1 MVLESSSMPWRR
13 CTITKN
19 NLLCLSS
26 ISLTDVTI
34 EKNTAHA
41 NVIVKESDGTESRFE
56 LMNKYEQGLQNNHLP
71 LLRLAFCMP
80 LLNYG
85 LFSKKIQL
93 NFPISKADFS
103 LLTDLNLIFSR
114 DIFVNKIA
122 QGTNPYILP
131 EFFPDPRKI
140 QPADGNPKAAIHPAR
155 ITADSSMSDRMDP
168 LKSGV
173 LSSGGKDSLLTYG
186 LLKELGSTVYP
197 LYVNESG
204 GHWKTALTAYTFHKK
219 TEPHTQRV
227 WTNVD
232 RFYSFMLDHL
242 GFIRPDHRKIWHDT
256 YPIRLCIFPFYVFSL
271 LPIFVTERIGNL
283 LLGSEF
289 DDLRY
294 EIQYKGIKHYFG
306 VYDQHQDYD
315 VRMNAWYEKRI
326 PGLYQW
332 SALRNISGLVDQ
344 NILVH
349 RYPAL
354 AKQQRS
360 CHSCHIKDGMIYQCG
375 TCSKCLGILL
385 YLLAND
391 IDPTLMNYQKKDIEY
406 FYKNIGTSSLKLDKD
421 EKDQSFFL
429 LKQKGSAPKVQ
440 CVDHVE
446 KIHVHAS
453 TCDPSLYPKQFR
465 DRLLKIIEE
474 YTTGY
479 CALKKGEWAPTEK
492 WQEQTATVVP

>member
-1 MVLESSSMPWRR
+1 MA
-13 CTITKN
+13 KN

-26 ISLTDVTI
+26 ISLSDPTI
-34 EKNTAHA
+34 EKNVARA
-41 NVIVKESDGTESRFE
+41 EIIVTESDGTENRFE
-56 LMNKYEQGLQNNHLP
+56 LMNKYEHGIRSSHLP

-85 LFSKKIQL
+85 LFSKKIQM
-93 NFPISKADFS
+93 NFSISKSDIS
-103 LLTDLNLIFSR
+103 LLNDLNVIFSR

-122 QGTNPYILP
+122 QRTNPYILP
-131 EFFPDPRKI
+131 EFFPDQEKIGPHDGDPKAVI
-140 QPADGNPKAAIHPAR
+140 QPKYIIDDVPISEN
-155 ITADSSMSDRMDP
+155 MDAM
-168 LKSGV
+168 KSGV

-197 LYVNESG
+197 LYMNESG
-204 GHWKTALTAYTFHKK
+204 GHWRTALTAYQNHKK
-219 TEPHTQRV
+219 TDPNTQRV

-242 GFIRPDHRKIWHDT
+242 RFIRSDHRKIWHDT

-271 LPIFVTERIGNL
+271 LPIFVEERIGNL

-294 EIQYKGIKHYFG
+294 EIQFKGIKHYFG

-315 VRMNAWYEKRI
+315 VRMNQWYEKRI

-344 NILVH
+344 NILVR

-354 AKQQRS
+354 AKLQQS
-360 CHSCHIKDGMIYQCG
+360 CHSCHIKKGVVYPCG
-375 TCSKCLGILL
+375 TCSKCRGILL

-391 IDPTLMNYQKKDIEY
+391 LDPTLMKYRRKDIED
-406 FYKNIGTSSLKLDKD
+406 FYTNVGVSSLKLDKD
-421 EKDQSFFL
+421 EKDQSFYL
-429 LKQKGSAPKVQ
+429 LKRQGSIPKVQ

-446 KIHVHAS
+446 KIHVHES
-453 TCDPSLYPKQFR
+453 TCDPDLYPRQFR
-465 DRLLKIIEE
+465 NGLLKILEE

-479 CALKKGEWAPTEK
+479 CSLKNKKWVPTNK
-492 WQEQTATVVP
+492 

>member
-1 MVLESSSMPWRR
+1 
-13 CTITKN
+13 
-19 NLLCLSS
+19 
-26 ISLTDVTI
+26 
-34 EKNTAHA
+34 
-41 NVIVKESDGTESRFE
+41 
-56 LMNKYEQGLQNNHLP
+56 MNKYEQELQEAHLP

-85 LFSKKIQL
+85 LFSKKIHL
-93 NFPISKADFS
+93 NFPVSKTDFS
-103 LLTDLNLIFSR
+103 LLSDLQIIFSR

-122 QGTNPYILP
+122 HGTNPYILP
-131 EFFPDPRKI
+131 KFFPDQKKI
-140 QPADGNPKAAIHPAR
+140 KPTDGNPNAVIHPQR
-155 ITADSSMSDRMDP
+155 LIDDRALGMEMDVI
-168 LKSGV
+168 KSGV

-186 LLKELGSTVYP
+186 LLKELGSAVSP
-197 LYVNESG
+197 FYVNESG
-204 GHWKTALTAYTFHKK
+204 GHWRTALTAYKYHKK
-219 TEPHTQRV
+219 TEPRTQRV

-242 GFIRPDHRKIWHDT
+242 QFIRPDHRKIRHDT

-271 LPIFVTERIGNL
+271 LPLFVENRIGNL

-294 EIQYKGIKHYFG
+294 EIRYKGIQHYFG
-306 VYDQHQDYD
+306 IYDQHQDYD
-315 VRMNAWYEKRI
+315 VRMNVWYGKRI

-332 SALRNISGLVDQ
+332 SALRNISGLVGQ
-344 NILVH
+344 NILVR

-354 AKQQRS
+354 AKLQRS
-360 CHSCHIKDGMIYQCG
+360 CHSCHITNGVVYPCG

-391 IDPTLMNYQKKDIEY
+391 LDPTLMKYRRKDIDY
-406 FYKNIGTSSLKLDKD
+406 FYANVGASSLKLDKD

-429 LKQKGSAPKVQ
+429 LKRKGSVPKVQ

-446 KIHVHAS
+446 KIHVHPS
-453 TCDPSLYPKQFR
+453 NCDPRLYPKQFR
-465 DRLLKIIEE
+465 DGLLKILEQ

-479 CALKKGEWAPTEK
+479 CVLKNGEWIPTGK
-492 WQEQTATVVP
+492 WQERTPTVVP

>member
-1 MVLESSSMPWRR
+1 MA
-13 CTITKN
+13 KN

-26 ISLTDVTI
+26 ISLSDPMI
-34 EKNTAHA
+34 EKNVARA
-41 NVIVKESDGTESRFE
+41 EIIVIESDGTESRFE
-56 LMNKYEQGLQNNHLP
+56 LMNKYEHELMQSHLP

-85 LFSKKIQL
+85 LFSKKIKL
-93 NFPISKADFS
+93 NFPISKADIS
-103 LLTDLNLIFSR
+103 LLNDLNVIFSR

-122 QGTNPYILP
+122 QKTNPYILP
-131 EFFPDPRKI
+131 EFFPDQEKIGPHDGDPTAVI
-140 QPADGNPKAAIHPAR
+140 QPKQIIDDVPISEN
-155 ITADSSMSDRMDP
+155 MDAM
-168 LKSGV
+168 KSGV

-197 LYVNESG
+197 LYMNESG
-204 GHWKTALTAYTFHKK
+204 GHWRTALTAYQNHKK
-219 TEPHTQRV
+219 TEPNTQRV

-242 GFIRPDHRKIWHDT
+242 RFIRSDHRKIWHDT

-271 LPIFVTERIGNL
+271 LPIFVEERIGNL

-294 EIQYKGIKHYFG
+294 EVQYKGIKHYFG

-315 VRMNAWYEKRI
+315 VRMNQWYEKRI

-344 NILVH
+344 NILVR

-354 AKQQRS
+354 AKLQRS
-360 CHSCHIKDGMIYQCG
+360 CHSCHIKNGVVYPCG

-391 IDPTLMNYQKKDIEY
+391 LDPTLMKYRRKDIED
-406 FYKNIGTSSLKLDKD
+406 FYINVGVSSLKLDKD
-421 EKDQSFFL
+421 EKDQSFYL
-429 LKQKGSAPKVQ
+429 LKRQGSIPKVQ

-446 KIHVHAS
+446 KIHVHES
-453 TCDPSLYPKQFR
+453 TCDPNLYPRQFR
-465 DRLLKIIEE
+465 NGLLKILEE

-479 CALKKGEWAPTEK
+479 CSLKNKKWVPTNK
-492 WQEQTATVVP
+492 

>member
-1 MVLESSSMPWRR
+1 MV
-13 CTITKN
+13 KN

-26 ISLTDVTI
+26 ISLSDPII
-34 EKNTAHA
+34 EKNTARA
-41 NVIVKESDGTESRFE
+41 EIIVTESDGTESCFE
-56 LMNKYEQGLQNNHLP
+56 IINKYEHEVRDTHLP

-93 NFPISKADFS
+93 NFPISKADLS
-103 LLTDLNLIFSR
+103 LLNDLNVIFSR

-131 EFFPDPRKI
+131 VFFPDTEKIKPTDGDPR
-140 QPADGNPKAAIHPAR
+140 AVIHPTQL
-155 ITADSSMSDRMDP
+155 IGDTPIGTGMDAMN
-168 LKSGV
+168 SGV

-204 GHWKTALTAYTFHKK
+204 GHWRTALTAYKYHKK
-219 TEPHTQRV
+219 TDPNTQRV

-232 RFYSFMLDHL
+232 RFYSFILDHL
-242 GFIRPDHRKIWHDT
+242 QFIRPDHRKIWHDA

-271 LPIFVTERIGNL
+271 LPIFVEERIGNL

-294 EIQYKGIKHYFG
+294 EIQYNGIQHYFG

-315 VRMNAWYEKRI
+315 VRMNQWYDKRI

-344 NILVH
+344 NILVR
-349 RYPAL
+349 RYPVL
-354 AKQQRS
+354 AKLQRS
-360 CHSCHIKDGMIYQCG
+360 CHSCHIKNGVVYPCG

-391 IDPTLMNYQKKDIEY
+391 LNPTIMKYRRKDIEY
-406 FYKNIGTSSLKLDKD
+406 FYTNVAASSLKLDKD
-421 EKDQSFFL
+421 EKNQSFFL
-429 LKQKGSAPKVQ
+429 LKRKGSVPKVQ

-446 KIHVHAS
+446 KIHVHTS
-453 TCDPSLYPKQFR
+453 TCNPGLYPKQFR
-465 DRLLKIIEE
+465 NGLLEILEE

-479 CALKKGEWAPTEK
+479 CTLQNEEWVPTSK
-492 WQEQTATVVP
+492 WQKRTATLVP

>member
-1 MVLESSSMPWRR
+1 MKRNS
-13 CTITKN
+13 
-19 NLLCLSS
+19 LLCLSS
-26 ISLTDVTI
+26 ISLSDTTLAQ
-34 EKNTAHA
+34 KTARA
-41 NVIVKESDGTESRFE
+41 EIIVRQSDGTENHFE
-56 LMNKYEQGLQNNHLP
+56 IKNKYEQDLQEASLP

-85 LFSKKIQL
+85 LFSKKIHL
-93 NFPISKADFS
+93 NFSISKADFS
-103 LLTDLNLIFSR
+103 LLTDLNIVFSR

-122 QGTNPYILP
+122 DGTNPYILP
-131 EFFPDPRKI
+131 KFFPDPKKI
-140 QPADGNPKAAIHPAR
+140 RPADGNPKALIQPQR
-155 ITADSSMSDRMDP
+155 LIDDRTIGRNMDAM
-168 LKSGV
+168 KSGV

-197 LYVNESG
+197 FYVNESG
-204 GHWKTALTAYTFHKK
+204 GHWRTALTAYRYHKK

-242 GFIRPDHRKIWHDT
+242 RFIRPDHRRIWHDT

-271 LPIFVTERIGNL
+271 LPIFIEEGIGNL

-294 EIQYKGIKHYFG
+294 EISYKGIQHYFG

-315 VRMNAWYEKRI
+315 VRMNQWYKKRI

-344 NILVH
+344 NILVR

-354 AKQQRS
+354 AKLQRS
-360 CHSCHIKDGMIYQCG
+360 CHSCHINHDVVYPCG
-375 TCSKCLGILL
+375 TCSKCLGVLL

-391 IDPTLMNYQKKDIEY
+391 LDPALMKYRRKDIDY
-406 FYKNIGTSSLKLDKD
+406 FYAHVGASSLKLDKD

-429 LKQKGSAPKVQ
+429 LKRKGNVPKVQ
-440 CVDHVE
+440 CVDHVQ
-446 KIHVHAS
+446 KIHVHPS
-453 TCDPSLYPKQFR
+453 TCDPGLYPKQFR
-465 DRLLKIIEE
+465 GRLLKILER

-479 CALKKGEWAPTEK
+479 CILKNGEWVPSEK
-492 WQEQTATVVP
+492 IAGTHY

>member
-1 MVLESSSMPWRR
+1 M
-13 CTITKN
+13 TKN
-19 NLLCLSS
+19 SLLCLSS
-26 ISLTDVTI
+26 ITLSDPTI
-34 EKNTAHA
+34 ENKTAQA
-41 NVIVKESDGTESRFE
+41 RITVTSSDGYENYFE
-56 LMNKYEQGLQNNHLP
+56 IINKYEERLNENHLSV
-71 LLRLAFCMP
+71 LRLAFCMP

-85 LFSKKIQL
+85 LFTQKITL
-93 NFPISKADFS
+93 DFPVSTADLALIS
-103 LLTDLNLIFSR
+103 DLNVIFSR

-122 QGTNPYILP
+122 QGENPYIFP
-131 EFFPDPRKI
+131 EFFPDPEKI
-140 QPADGNPKAAIHPAR
+140 KPTDGDPKATIQSKKLMVDTP
-155 ITADSSMSDRMDP
+155 ITKNINP
-168 LKSGV
+168 QKSGI

-197 LYVNESG
+197 LYINESG
-204 GHWKTALTAYTFHKK
+204 GHWRTALTAYKFHKK
-219 TEPHTQRV
+219 TDPHTQRV

-242 GFIRPDHRKIWHDT
+242 RFIRPDHRRIWHDT
-256 YPIRLCIFPFYVFSL
+256 YPIRLCIFPFYIFSL
-271 LPIFVTERIGNL
+271 LPIFIEQSIGNL

-294 EIQYKGIKHYFG
+294 EIRYKGIPHYFG

-315 VRMNAWYEKRI
+315 VRMNTWYEKRI

-344 NILVH
+344 NILVR

-354 AKQQRS
+354 ARLQRS
-360 CHSCHIKDGMIYQCG
+360 CHSCHIKNGMAYPCG

-391 IDPTLMNYQKKDIEY
+391 LNPNLLNYRKKDIDY
-406 FYKNIGTSSLKLDKD
+406 FYHHIGTSSLKLDKD
-421 EKDQSFFL
+421 EKNQSFFL
-429 LKQKGSAPKVQ
+429 LKEQGSIPKVH

-446 KIHVHAS
+446 KIHVHPS
-453 TCDPSLYPKQFR
+453 TCDPGLYPKQYR
-465 DRLLKIIEE
+465 DELLHILEE

-479 CALKKGEWAPTEK
+479 CSLKKQQWVPTIK
-492 WQEQTATVVP
+492 WQEHPTILVP

>member
-1 MVLESSSMPWRR
+1 MV
-13 CTITKN
+13 KN
-19 NLLCLSS
+19 NLVCLSS
-26 ISLTDVTI
+26 ISYSDPLI
-34 EKNTAHA
+34 KKNTACA
-41 NVIVKESDGTESRFE
+41 EIIVTESDGTESRFE
-56 LMNKYEQGLQNNHLP
+56 LRNKYEHELQDTHLP

-93 NFPISKADFS
+93 NFPISKADVS
-103 LLTDLNLIFSR
+103 LLNDLNTVFSR

-122 QGTNPYILP
+122 QRTNPYILP
-131 EFFPDPRKI
+131 EFFPDQKKVKP
-140 QPADGNPKAAIHPAR
+140 QDGDPQAVIHPTHLTDDTSIGTSVDA
-155 ITADSSMSDRMDP
+155 M
-168 LKSGV
+168 KSGV

-186 LLKELGSTVYP
+186 LLRELGSTVYP
-197 LYVNESG
+197 LYMNESG
-204 GHWKTALTAYTFHKK
+204 GHWKTAITAYTNHKK

-232 RFYSFMLDHL
+232 RFYGFMLDHL
-242 GFIRPDHRKIWHDT
+242 RFIRKDHRKIWHDA
-256 YPIRLCIFPFYVFSL
+256 YPLRLCIFPFYVFSL
-271 LPIFVTERIGNL
+271 LPIFVDEHIGNV

-294 EIQYKGIKHYFG
+294 EIEYKGIKHYFG

-315 VRMNAWYEKRI
+315 LRMNRWYEKRI

-344 NILVH
+344 NILVR
-349 RYPAL
+349 RYPEL

-385 YLLAND
+385 YLLANT
-391 IDPTLMNYQKKDIEY
+391 IDPTFMNYQQKDIEN
-406 FYKNIGTSSLKLDKD
+406 FYKNVGASSLKLDKD

-429 LKQKGSAPKVQ
+429 LKQKDSIPTVQ
-440 CVDHVE
+440 CVDHVQ
-446 KIHVHAS
+446 KIHVHPA
-453 TCDPSLYPKQFR
+453 TCNPTLYPKQFR
-465 DRLLKIIEE
+465 DGLLRIIEE

-479 CALKKGEWAPTEK
+479 CLLKNEKWEPTTK
-492 WQEQTATVVP
+492 WQEHTTTSVP

>member
-1 MVLESSSMPWRR
+1 M
-13 CTITKN
+13 
-19 NLLCLSS
+19 CLSS
-26 ISLTDVTI
+26 ISLTDVNI
-34 EKNTAHA
+34 EKNTACA
-41 NVIVKESDGTESRFE
+41 EVIVRESDGIESRFE
-56 LMNKYEQGLQNNHLP
+56 LINKYEQGLHENHLP

-103 LLTDLNLIFSR
+103 LLTDLNVVFSR

-122 QGTNPYILP
+122 KGTNPYILP
-131 EFFPDPRKI
+131 EFFPDPKKI
-140 QPADGNPKAAIHPAR
+140 KPIDGDPKVVIHPTR
-155 ITADSSMSDRMDP
+155 LIADTPIGESMDTT
-168 LKSGV
+168 KSGV

-204 GHWKTALTAYTFHKK
+204 GHWKTALTAYKYHKK
-219 TEPHTQRV
+219 TEPNTQRV

-232 RFYSFMLDHL
+232 RFYSYMLDHL
-242 GFIRPDHRKIWHDT
+242 RFIRPNHRKIWYDA
-256 YPIRLCIFPFYVFSL
+256 YPIRLCIFPFYIFSL
-271 LPIFVTERIGNL
+271 LPIFIDERIGNL

-294 EIQYKGIKHYFG
+294 EIQYKGIQHYFS

-315 VRMNAWYEKRI
+315 VRMNQWYEKRI
-326 PGLYQW
+326 PGLHQW

-344 NILVH
+344 KILVQ
-349 RYPAL
+349 RYPTL

-360 CHSCHIKDGMIYQCG
+360 CHSCHIKNGVVYPCG

-391 IDPTLMNYQKKDIEY
+391 IDPTLMKYQQKDIEY
-406 FYKNIGTSSLKLDKD
+406 FYKNVGASSLKLDKD

-429 LKQKGSAPKVQ
+429 LKQQRSVPKVK

-446 KIHVHAS
+446 KIHVHKL
-453 TCDPSLYPKQFR
+453 TCDPHLYPKQFR

-479 CALKKGEWAPTEK
+479 CILKNGEWVPTEK
-492 WQEQTATVVP
+492 RKERNATIVP

>member
-1 MVLESSSMPWRR
+1 
-13 CTITKN
+13 
-19 NLLCLSS
+19 
-26 ISLTDVTI
+26 
-34 EKNTAHA
+34 
-41 NVIVKESDGTESRFE
+41 
-56 LMNKYEQGLQNNHLP
+56 MNKYERELMQSHLP

-93 NFPISKADFS
+93 NFSITKADIS
-103 LLTDLNLIFSR
+103 LLNDLNVIFSR

-122 QGTNPYILP
+122 QRTNPYILP
-131 EFFPDPRKI
+131 EFFPDQEKIRPHDGDPTAVI
-140 QPADGNPKAAIHPAR
+140 QPKQIIDDVPISEK
-155 ITADSSMSDRMDP
+155 MDAM
-168 LKSGV
+168 KSGV

-197 LYVNESG
+197 LYMNESG
-204 GHWKTALTAYTFHKK
+204 GHWRTALTAYQNHKK
-219 TEPHTQRV
+219 TEPNTQRV

-242 GFIRPDHRKIWHDT
+242 RFIRSDHRKIWHDT

-271 LPIFVTERIGNL
+271 LPIFVEERIGNL

-294 EIQYKGIKHYFG
+294 EVQYKGIKHYFG

-315 VRMNAWYEKRI
+315 MRMNQWYEKRI

-344 NILVH
+344 NILVR

-354 AKQQRS
+354 AKLQRS
-360 CHSCHIKDGMIYQCG
+360 CHSCHIKNGVVYPCG

-391 IDPTLMNYQKKDIEY
+391 LDPTLMKYRRKDIED
-406 FYKNIGTSSLKLDKD
+406 FYTNVGVSSLKLDKD
-421 EKDQSFFL
+421 EKDQSFYL
-429 LKQKGSAPKVQ
+429 LKRQGSIPKVQ

-446 KIHVHAS
+446 KIHVYES
-453 TCDPSLYPKQFR
+453 TCDPDLYPRQFR
-465 DRLLKIIEE
+465 NGLLKILEE

-479 CALKKGEWAPTEK
+479 CSLKNKKWVPTNK
-492 WQEQTATVVP
+492 